1 MNTAQ
6 PCERDRTARR
16 EVEGEGGWKGRT
28 RQEPNAHQERAVV
41 ERCNGSAEKSNE
53 DETAIG
59 KTTDEKRRGGSVERF
74 GETERTAS
82 ESSSSI
88 QLIPSRDF
96 CRNSLVMSHKAWTG

>member
-6 PCERDRTARR
+6 PCERGRTARR

-53 DETAIG
+53 DEAATVN
-59 KTTDEKRRGGSVERF
+59 TTDVKRRSGVLMLLLLSFMLVKLIGRF
-74 GETERTAS
+74 
-82 ESSSSI
+82 
-88 QLIPSRDF
+88 PK
-96 CRNSLVMSHKAWTG
+96 VMRRPTLSTGR